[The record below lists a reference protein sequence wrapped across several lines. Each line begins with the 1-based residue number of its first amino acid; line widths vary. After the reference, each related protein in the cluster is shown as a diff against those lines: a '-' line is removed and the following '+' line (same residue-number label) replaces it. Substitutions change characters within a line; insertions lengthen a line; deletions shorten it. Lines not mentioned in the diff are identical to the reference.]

1 MPLLSISPTPPSMN
15 QQLFT
20 LEPLP
25 RKVENFIKRR
35 DQATQERIN
44 AAFEYITYSPFHHEN
59 PTTIKPL
66 HGQKKGLYRY
76 RIGYLRFI
84 YQVDRDNRLIRVVQ
98 IDNRGDIY

>member
-1 MPLLSISPTPPSMN
+1 MN
-15 QQLFT
+15 HQPYA

-44 AAFEYITYSPFHHEN
+44 AAFEYITYSPFQHEN
-59 PTTIKPL
+59 PTTIRQL
-66 HGQKKGLYRY
+66 RGRKKERYRY
-76 RIGYLRFI
+76 RIGDIRFI
-84 YQVDRDNRLIRVVQ
+84 YRVDRDNRLIRILQ